1 MTIEIYDDFL
11 VPSEHEKLEELFL
24 GKKEYGNYTNSDFP
38 WFWGTIIGGSS
49 EYDPLNNRQLS
60 SLIYDYNHN
69 AGHLF
74 CGIIPQTNPNNLK
87 EILSDPRLNVAA
99 LCRIK
104 ANLSPRT
111 VDHNT
116 NGFHIDLP
124 YKCTTGIFYVNTN
137 NGWTEFE
144 DGTKVEC
151 VANRMITFPSYMRH
165 AGVTTT
171 DSHCKV
177 LINFNYFEVIQ
188 HDSSVQEKINYYGNT
203 NLKENGS
210 NN

>member
-1 MTIEIYDDFL
+1 MTIQIYDDFL
-11 VPSEHEKLEELFL
+11 VSSEYEKIEELFL
-24 GKKEYGNYTNSDFP
+24 GKKEYGNYTSSNFP

-49 EYDPLNNRQLS
+49 EYDPLHNRQLS
-60 SLIYDYNHN
+60 SMIYDYNN
-69 AGHLF
+69 DAGFLF
-74 CGIIPQTNPNNLK
+74 SGKIPQTDPNNLK

-104 ANLSPRT
+104 ANLSMRT

-124 YKCTTGIFYVNTN
+124 FKCTTGIFYVNTN
-137 NGWTEFE
+137 NGCTEFE

-151 VANRMITFPSYMRH
+151 VANRMITFPSHMRH

-188 HDSSVQEKINYYGNT
+188 HDSSTKENWNYYGNSI
-203 NLKENGS
+203 LKENGS
-210 NN
+210 NI

>member
-11 VPSEHEKLEELFL
+11 VPSEYEKIQYTFL
-24 GKKEYGNYTNSDFP
+24 GGKYNESIFP
-38 WFWGTIIGGSS
+38 WFWGTIIGNSD
-49 EYDPLNNRQLS
+49 YDTLTNRQLS
-60 SLIYDYNHN
+60 SMIYDYNHS
-69 AGHLF
+69 AGIVF
-74 CGIIPQTNPNNLK
+74 SGMIPQTDPNNLK

-104 ANLSPRT
+104 ANLSPKT
-111 VDHNT
+111 VDHNI
-116 NGFHIDLP
+116 NGFHNDLP

-151 VANRMITFPSYMRH
+151 VANRMITFPSSMRH
-165 AGVTTT
+165 SGVTTT

-188 HDSSVQEKINYYGNT
+188 HDSFVKENMKYYGNT